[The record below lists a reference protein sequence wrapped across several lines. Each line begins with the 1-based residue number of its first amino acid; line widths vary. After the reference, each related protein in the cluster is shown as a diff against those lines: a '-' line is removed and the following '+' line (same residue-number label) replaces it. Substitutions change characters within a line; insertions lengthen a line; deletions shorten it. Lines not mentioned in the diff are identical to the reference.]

1 MILCF
6 LIIKVIYL
14 GGTILPIVKPIDLD
28 LGLKVKSALS
38 PAFYLGE
45 VEVKF
50 LSKVKHA
57 FICNLKR
64 NYSLKMTI
72 NTFQI
77 INIPLDTNCSK
88 HLKWQLFSEFSLL

>member
-1 MILCF
+1 M
-6 LIIKVIYL
+6 
-14 GGTILPIVKPIDLD
+14 DLD
-28 LGLKVKSALS
+28 LGLKVKIMQGALP

-57 FICNLKR
+57 FICNLKLK
-64 NYSLKMTI
+64 YSLKMGI
-72 NTFQI
+72 YTFQI

-88 HLKWQLFSEFSLL
+88 HLK

>member
-1 MILCF
+1 MTLLCF
-6 LIIKVIYL
+6 PKSKGIYL
-14 GGTILPIVKPIDLD
+14 QGIILPTVKLMDLD
-28 LGLKVKSALS
+28 LGLKVKIMPGALP

-57 FICNLKR
+57 FICNLKLK
-64 NYSLKMTI
+64 YSLKMGI
-72 NTFQI
+72 YTFQI

-88 HLKWQLFSEFSLL
+88 HLK